1 MNRRRP
7 SSYTRTFEYNPCAP
21 SGATHKTWKLEPRGI
36 NTQNPLPSPTQP
48 ASKEDNNTHSIA
60 YAMCGTLVLVLGV
73 ALLLYLAIRLFKQK
87 RRREGQQVEGI
98 RGQVYDARAARLAQM
113 QEQAVVPA
121 PDYAAATATNDDSL
135 PSYEVSTGE
144 VMRRGQ

>member
-1 MNRRRP
+1 MCFVRYP
-7 SSYTRTFEYNPCAP
+7 P
-21 SGATHKTWKLEPRGI
+21 
-36 NTQNPLPSPTQP
+36 PSPTQP
-48 ASKEDNNTHSIA
+48 ASEDENNTHSIA
-60 YAMCGTLVLVLGV
+60 YAMCGTLALVLGV
-73 ALLLYLAIRLFKQK
+73 ALLLYLAIRLFKKK

-121 PDYAAATATNDDSL
+121 PDYAAAMATNNDSL

-144 VMRRGQ
+144 VMRRGP

>member
-1 MNRRRP
+1 M
-7 SSYTRTFEYNPCAP
+7 
-21 SGATHKTWKLEPRGI
+21 EPRGI
-36 NTQNPLPSPTQP
+36 FTQNPRPSPTQP
-48 ASKEDNNTHSIA
+48 ASEEENNTHSIA
-60 YAMCGTLVLVLGV
+60 YAMCGTLVLVLSV

-87 RRREGQQVEGI
+87 RRREGQQVEDV

-121 PDYAAATATNDDSL
+121 PDYAAATATNDESL